1 MEIVQDAIVE
11 ETTQTKITYDPNKK
25 YTWSPEDVFTLNG
38 QEFGLVL
45 NTIRA
50 ILSTEEAT
58 KILLANQT
66 NLVIEKIL
74 ANSVETGVVK
84 EAQEAQEA

>member
-1 MEIVQDAIVE
+1 MEVVQDAVVE

-58 KILLANQT
+58 KILLASQT
-66 NLVIEKIL
+66 NQVIERVL
-74 ANSVETGVVK
+74 AGAVEAGVVK
-84 EAQEAQEA
+84 EATQE